1 MCSWDRTITYI
12 DLNGEEHC
20 FEDIFAPE
28 QGPAAT
34 TILAQKY
41 NELACASLRLVNKYR
56 ENEAQLLEQR
66 AQLVE
71 QRAQLLEKDNQIAA
85 LEATIAGF
93 LKMEK

>member
-1 MCSWDRTITYI
+1 MCSQNRTITYI

-28 QGPAAT
+28 QDPTGSAAT

-41 NELACASLRLVNKYR
+41 KELVCASLRLVDKYR
-56 ENEAQLLEQR
+56 ENEAQLLEQK
-66 AQLVE
+66 AQLLE

-93 LKMEK
+93 